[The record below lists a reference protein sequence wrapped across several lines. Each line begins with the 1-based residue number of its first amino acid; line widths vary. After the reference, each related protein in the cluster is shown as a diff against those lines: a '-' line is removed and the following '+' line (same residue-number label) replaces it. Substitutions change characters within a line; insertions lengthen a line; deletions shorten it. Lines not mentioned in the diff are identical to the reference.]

1 MIFQAF
7 RAHLSRVT
15 FLLTMI
21 ASNTR
26 CFATIR
32 LRLAFALLL
41 VELTIL
47 SQEFSFN
54 GQTFT
59 NSRRFMLFS
68 FVQVLRIHGWLNF
81 FKGQGLPSIQES
93 FFEVSM

>member
-7 RAHLSRVT
+7 GEHLSCVT
-15 FLLTMI
+15 LLLTMI
-21 ASNTR
+21 ASNVR

-32 LRLAFALLL
+32 LRLAFAPL

-59 NSRRFMLFS
+59 KSRRFMLLS
-68 FVQVLRIHGWLNF
+68 FIQVLRIQGLLNF
-81 FKGQGLPSIQES
+81 FKRQGLPSIQES